1 MMIQTQQ
8 LTKTYNDH
16 PVIDELTLEVRE
28 GEIFGLLGPN
38 AAGKSTTIRMLAD
51 IVRPDSGSV
60 YIDKEEL
67 GKNTDLIKK
76 QIGYLSQH
84 FGLYAELSV
93 RENIRFYADIYG
105 VRDDARLLYL
115 LEKYGLSSF
124 ADTRSEKLSGGYQ
137 RRLALACAL
146 VHDPKLLFLDE
157 PTAGID
163 PVTRKRIWDI
173 FYDLRSEGKTLFVTT
188 HYMEEAERCSML
200 AFMNH
205 GKIIAQ
211 GTPTAIQNSLHG
223 HNVYACSSSFDQQ
236 MLKALDQHQDIVLT
250 NQLGKTLHIMTR
262 NALQEDQLKSLM
274 QPYIDGEF
282 LLQKTQANLE
292 EVFIALTQE
301 KER

>member
-8 LTKTYNDH
+8 LNKTYNDH
-16 PVIDELTLEVRE
+16 RVVDDLTLEIQE

-38 AAGKSTTIRMLAD
+38 AAGKSTTIRMLAG
-51 IVRPDSGSV
+51 IVRPNSGSV
-60 YIDKEEL
+60 YIDGKDLRKE
-67 GKNTDLIKK
+67 TDLVKK

-93 RENIRFYADIYG
+93 IENIRFYADIYG
-105 VRDDARLLYL
+105 IDDDDRLIYL
-115 LEKYGLSSF
+115 LSKYGLSSF
-124 ADTRSEKLSGGYQ
+124 ADIRAEKLSGGYQ

-173 FYDLRSEGKTLFVTT
+173 FYDLQSEGKTLFVTT
-188 HYMEEAERCSML
+188 HYMEEAERCSVI

-211 GTPTAIQNSLHG
+211 GSPSTI
-223 HNVYACSSSFDQQ
+223 HNALKDHDVYALRSPFDQQ
-236 MLKALDQHQDIVLT
+236 MLKVLDQNKDIVLL
-250 NQLGKTLHIMTR
+250 NQFGKVLRIMTKR
-262 NALQEDQLKSLM
+262 SLKEDQLRSLIH
-274 QPYIDGEF
+274 PFIEGEI
-282 LLQKTQANLE
+282 LLQRSEANLE

-301 KER
+301 KEI

>member
-1 MMIQTQQ
+1 MMIRTQQ
-8 LTKTYNDH
+8 LSKTYNDH
-16 PVIDELTLEVRE
+16 RVVDDLTLEIQK

-38 AAGKSTTIRMLAD
+38 AAGKSTTIRMLAG
-51 IVRPDSGSV
+51 IVRPESGSV
-60 YIDKEEL
+60 YID
-67 GKNTDLIKK
+67 GKDLRKSTDLVKK

-93 RENIRFYADIYG
+93 LENIRFYADIYG
-105 VRDDARLLYL
+105 IDDEPRLIYL
-115 LEKYGLSSF
+115 LKKYGLSTFS
-124 ADTRSEKLSGGYQ
+124 DTRSEKLSGGYQ

-188 HYMEEAERCSML
+188 HYMEEAERCSVI

-211 GTPTAIQNSLHG
+211 GAPNAIQNSLSD
-223 HNVYACSSSFDQQ
+223 HNVYALRSSFDQQ
-236 MLKALDQHQDIVLT
+236 MLKVLDQHKDIVLL
-250 NQLGKTLHIMTR
+250 NQLGHVLRIMTKFS
-262 NALQEDQLKSLM
+262 LQEDQLRSLI
-274 QPYIDGEF
+274 QPYIDGEVI
-282 LLQKTQANLE
+282 LQRTEANLE

-301 KER
+301 KEI